1 MKNMFFCLLAL
12 GLMSS
17 ASVLAAG
24 NDELW
29 EMTTKMDMMGMSMPG
44 ATQKTCMKKE
54 SGYQPGKSEQ
64 NKNCEMVDV
73 KVSGNTTK
81 WKMRCTG
88 ENAMEGSGEMTRTAD
103 TMNGTVKMT
112 MKSGEMVQVISG
124 KRVGTCNYETE
135 GPQAQGNAQMKQFQ
149 ANMDNSRAGMCKDAL
164 AHNTYS
170 AFLTDDP
177 ENTAVVA
184 CTGKTSAKEKQAC
197 ERMFSC
203 AEMKPQMCNKLSSDM
218 RNADGFVRIAGNE
231 KALKLIKECKLQ
243 VCNSLPGDLGSDDGY
258 LKITENKGARKLI
271 NECGPQFEK
280 VTREFCGKQLKSKN
294 YEHLSKHCPAESQEM
309 AKKHCQDFGRDYTSD
324 HDSEYAPICFKYS
337 KNKIH
342 YEQRSY
348 TSDEG
353 SKEVVADK
361 KEMKPGASDNPAGAV
376 LDGAKKLKGLFK
388 F

>member
-1 MKNMFFCLLAL
+1 MKNLFFCMLAL

-81 WKMRCTG
+81 WKMHCTG

-103 TMNGTVKMT
+103 TMNGTVKMS
-112 MKSGEMVQVISG
+112 MKRGEMVQVISG

-149 ANMDNSRAGMCKDAL
+149 ANMNNSKAGMCKDAL

-170 AFLTDDP
+170 AFLPDDP

-197 ERMFSC
+197 EQMFSC

-218 RNADGFVRIAGNE
+218 GNVDGFVRIAGNE
-231 KALKLIKECKLQ
+231 KAQRLIKECKLQ
-243 VCNSLPGDLGSDDGY
+243 VCDRLPGDMGSKDGY
-258 LKITENKGARKLI
+258 KKIADNKEARELI
-271 NECGPQFEK
+271 NKCGPQFEK
-280 VTREFCGKQLKSKN
+280 ATREFCRKQLDSKN
-294 YEHLSKHCPAESQEM
+294 YYDLAQYCEKEARPLYDKNCA
-309 AKKHCQDFGRDYTSD
+309 GRDYSSAM
-324 HDSEYAPICFKYS
+324 DSGYGPICSRFGKGKEGIVGDTGGNKS
-337 KNKIH
+337 KGEKKPDNDSK
-342 YEQRSY
+342 
-348 TSDEG
+348 SD
-353 SKEVVADK
+353 SN
-361 KEMKPGASDNPAGAV
+361 NPANKV
-376 LDGAKKLKGLFK
+376 LDGAKSLKGMFK